1 MLINRAL
8 DCDVVFALIPLV
20 SSVQT
25 HSTAHKIN
33 EKKDCKKVF
42 FQFNI
47 SFIRVSFVMQDSRI
61 VDTVS
66 RNRFTSSILEN
77 KFF

>member
-8 DCDVVFALIPLV
+8 KCDVVFALIPLLLLH
-20 SSVQT
+20 T
-25 HSTAHKIN
+25 THKIN
-33 EKKDCKKVF
+33 EKKNCKKVF

-61 VDTVS
+61 C
-66 RNRFTSSILEN
+66 
-77 KFF
+77 